1 MKPVIAVV
9 FSVLLMLISAFEYG
23 RVAAQRKTSTPARR
37 QQELVKQISQ
47 RAERFYRI
55 FITKSI
61 DRELTNQF
69 EDLLLTIDG
78 LVDPRYRRH
87 NLVIAMR
94 IASAIEHLLL
104 LGDVHPEVVLAW
116 AHLHADLDLLAKAN
130 GVKWSE
136 AVITNELIANLAND
150 VDRFSKGI
158 QAESSQFHI
167 VSLRSAED
175 FRLLLE
181 NFRRS
186 AHTLDAPVTDT
197 VNIRSSIET
206 LRQHSRLITES
217 LDSGSVSVALRSDW
231 RRVTSRLEAFARLY
245 LLDTELIQKLPRPN
259 TLSPRF
265 TVHDGSA

>member
-23 RVAAQRKTSTPARR
+23 HVAAQRKTTSARR

-47 RAERFYRI
+47 RAERFYRT

-104 LGDVHPEVVLAW
+104 IGDVHPEVVLAW

-136 AVITNELIANLAND
+136 AVITNELIADLAGTD
-150 VDRFSKGI
+150 CFQV
-158 QAESSQFHI
+158 QF
-167 VSLRSAED
+167 AAG
-175 FRLLLE
+175 F
-181 NFRRS
+181 
-186 AHTLDAPVTDT
+186 
-197 VNIRSSIET
+197 
-206 LRQHSRLITES
+206 
-217 LDSGSVSVALRSDW
+217 
-231 RRVTSRLEAFARLY
+231 
-245 LLDTELIQKLPRPN
+245 
-259 TLSPRF
+259 
-265 TVHDGSA
+265 